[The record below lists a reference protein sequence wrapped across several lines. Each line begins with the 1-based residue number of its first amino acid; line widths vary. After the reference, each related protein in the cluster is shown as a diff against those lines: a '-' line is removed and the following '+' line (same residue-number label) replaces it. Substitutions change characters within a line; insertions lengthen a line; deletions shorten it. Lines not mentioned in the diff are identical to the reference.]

1 MATWQPKLAP
11 EEKKYLECVVINKPD
26 LPLTKEEGA
35 QHITALNNMLL
46 NKWNRSRFSCALCS
60 IRKELGAKVVRGGA
74 IPRKK
79 KAEKVPGDYSEK
91 ELIFTQVFKI
101 LDCSQRKIKKL
112 IEKDRK
118 FNREEI
124 KRLRGE
130 LKEKTDKLRDLTA
143 IRQSVENYQKKF
155 V

>member
-1 MATWQPKLAP
+1 MATWKPKLEV

-26 LPLTKEEGA
+26 LPLTKEEGT
-35 QHITALNNMLL
+35 QHIAALNNMLY
-46 NKWNRSRFSCALCS
+46 NKWNKSRLSCALVS

-79 KAEKVPGDYSEK
+79 KAEKPSDSSEK
-91 ELIFTQVFKI
+91 EVIFLEIVKI
-101 LDCSQRKIKKL
+101 MDCSQRKIKKL
-112 IEKDRK
+112 ILRDRK
-118 FNREEI
+118 YRQEEI
-124 KRLRGE
+124 NRLKVE
-130 LKEKTDKLRDLTA
+130 LGDKTAKLRDLTA